1 MTTSNNVAVLARLA
15 REDVNIFNVHIE
27 GDNMVVEY
35 EYGWNPSEYKTKWTK
50 AVYMIDRSAS
60 LSEALMHVLTEVKM
74 IKEEL
79 DQ

>member
-1 MTTSNNVAVLARLA
+1 MTNSSVAVLARLA

-27 GDNMVVEY
+27 GDRMVVEY
-35 EYGWNPSEYKTKWTK
+35 EYGWNPNDYKTKWTK
-50 AVYMIDRSAS
+50 AVYMLDKSAS
-60 LSEALMHVLTEVKM
+60 LEDALTHVLAEVKM

>member
-1 MTTSNNVAVLARLA
+1 MTNSNVAVLARLA

-27 GDNMVVEY
+27 GDRMVVEY
-35 EYGWNPSEYKTKWTK
+35 EYGWNPNDYKTKWTK
-50 AVYMIDRSAS
+50 AVYMLDKDSS
-60 LSEALMHVLTEVKM
+60 LEDALTRVLAEVKM

>member
-1 MTTSNNVAVLARLA
+1 MTSSNVAVLARLA

-27 GDNMVVEY
+27 GDHMVVEY
-35 EYGWNPSEYKTKWTK
+35 EYGWNPNDYKTKWTK
-50 AVYMIDRSAS
+50 AVYMLDKSAS
-60 LSEALMHVLTEVKM
+60 LEDALTRVLAEVKM